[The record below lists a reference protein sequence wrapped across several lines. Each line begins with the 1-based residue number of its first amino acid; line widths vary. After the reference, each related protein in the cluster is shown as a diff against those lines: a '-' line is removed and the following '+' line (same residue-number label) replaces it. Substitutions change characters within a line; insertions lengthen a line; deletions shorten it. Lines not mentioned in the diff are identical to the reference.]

1 MRATRTVLPSARL
14 VAERD
19 GSLVLYSTYHQ
30 GLVEALKRHLP
41 ADTRRWDGQR
51 RAWLIDPAQAMNVAD
66 LCERYLGVR
75 PRLPTVSVPAPPSLE
90 VALLTIEYVGAARE
104 RPDGSVTASGWADG
118 GWNVVFPVEAL
129 RNYFEPGAPE
139 RSKANGDGRPNAARG
154 AAPPT
159 LYAVLCVGQGATEDE
174 LRASFRRLA
183 RATHPDVCKEPDAAE
198 RFIRVKRAY
207 DVLIDPATRKRY
219 DVGLRIEAQESR
231 DLPAGAPDVFAVW
244 ATVHYRAPLP
254 CGLVL
259 ARGERKLGQFWVR
272 EILQWEDINLNGQV
286 LVTSWPPGADTFE
299 RRWVRA

>member
-1 MRATRTVLPSARL
+1 MRVTRTVPPSARL

-41 ADTRRWDGQR
+41 ADARRWDGQR

-66 LCERYLGVR
+66 LCERHLGVR
-75 PRLPTVSVPAPPSLE
+75 PQLPTVSIPAPPSLE

-139 RSKANGDGRPNAARG
+139 RSKADGDGRPNA
-154 AAPPT
+154 PQT

-219 DVGLRIEAQESR
+219 DVGLRIEQASLSAQETPER
-231 DLPAGAPDVFAVW
+231 DAFAVW
-244 ATVHYRAPLP
+244 APVHYRAPLP

-259 ARGERKLGQFWVR
+259 ARGERRLGQFWVR
-272 EILQWEDINLNGQV
+272 EILQFEDIVNPAGEV
-286 LVTSWPPGADTFE
+286 LVTSWPAGADTFE

>member
-1 MRATRTVLPSARL
+1 MRVTRPEIPSARL

-66 LCERYLGVR
+66 LCERHLGVR
-75 PRLPTVSVPAPPSLE
+75 PQLPTVSAPAPPSLE

-129 RNYFEPGAPE
+129 RHYFEPGAPE
-139 RSKANGDGRPNAARG
+139 RAKANGEGRPNS
-154 AAPPT
+154 PQT
-159 LYAVLCVGQGATEDE
+159 LYAVLCVGQSATEDE

-207 DVLIDPATRKRY
+207 DVLIDPGTRKRY

-231 DLPAGAPDVFAVW
+231 DTSAFVAIAPA
-244 ATVHYRAPLP
+244 HYRAPLP

-272 EILQWEDINLNGQV
+272 EIVQFEDIVNPAGEV
-286 LVTSWPPGADTFE
+286 LVTSWPAGADAFE
-299 RRWVRA
+299 RRWVRP